1 MKEKKI
7 LKIQNEDAQKN
18 PNRNYIEYYVN
29 PEKQVVTAVLIGV
42 RKEMANMFEKKFANA
57 GFSAYPDE
65 WFLGG
70 ASAPSALHEAMK
82 TIPDKIIASATCA
95 PEDEFDTEVGCNIA
109 RMRLLQKLYYYREKV
124 ACILSDN
131 IELLV
136 CLLSDY
142 EDFCSTKQFELED
155 AINDVIAENNK

>member
-7 LKIQNEDAQKN
+7 FKIENEGAQKS

-42 RKEMANMFEKKFANA
+42 RKEMMNMFEKKFANA
-57 GFSAYPDE
+57 GFSAYPDK
-65 WFLGG
+65 WFLGRT
-70 ASAPSALHEAMK
+70 SALHDAMK
-82 TIPDKIIASATCA
+82 TIPDKITASATCA

-124 ACILSDN
+124 ACILSAN
-131 IELLV
+131 IGLLD

-142 EDFCSTKQFELED
+142 EDFCSNKQIELED
-155 AINDVIAENNK
+155 AINDVITENNK

>member
-7 LKIQNEDAQKN
+7 FKIENEGAQKN

-42 RKEMANMFEKKFANA
+42 RKEMANMFEKKFMNA
-57 GFSAYPDE
+57 GFSAYRNE
-65 WFLGG
+65 WFLGRT
-70 ASAPSALHEAMK
+70 SALYEAMK
-82 TIPDKIIASATCA
+82 TIPDKITASATCA

-124 ACILSDN
+124 TCILSDN
-131 IELLV
+131 IGLLG

>member
-7 LKIQNEDAQKN
+7 FKIENEGAQKN

-42 RKEMANMFEKKFANA
+42 RKEMANMFEKKFMNA
-57 GFSAYPDE
+57 GFSAYRNE
-65 WFLGG
+65 WFLGRT
-70 ASAPSALHEAMK
+70 SALYEAMK
-82 TIPDKIIASATCA
+82 TIPDKITASATCA
-95 PEDEFDTEVGCNIA
+95 PEDEFDVEFGCSIA

-124 ACILSDN
+124 ACTLSDN
-131 IELLV
+131 IGLLG

-155 AINDVIAENNK
+155 AINDVITENNK

>member
-7 LKIQNEDAQKN
+7 FKIENEGAQKN
-18 PNRNYIEYYVN
+18 PNRSYIEYYVN
-29 PEKQVVTAVLIGV
+29 PEKRVVTAVLMGV
-42 RKEMANMFEKKFANA
+42 RKEMMDMFEKKFANA

-65 WFLGG
+65 WFFGET
-70 ASAPSALHEAMK
+70 SALHDAMK

-124 ACILSDN
+124 ACILSAN
-131 IELLV
+131 IGLLD

-142 EDFCSTKQFELED
+142 EDFCSNKQIELED
-155 AINDVIAENNK
+155 SINDAIATNEK

>member
-7 LKIQNEDAQKN
+7 FKIENEGAQKN

-29 PEKQVVTAVLIGV
+29 PEKQVVTAVLIDV
-42 RKEMANMFEKKFANA
+42 RKEMANMFEKKFMNA
-57 GFSAYPDE
+57 GFSAYRNE
-65 WFLGG
+65 WFLGRT
-70 ASAPSALHEAMK
+70 SALYEAMK
-82 TIPDKIIASATCA
+82 TIPDKITASATCA
-95 PEDEFDTEVGCNIA
+95 PEDEFDTEIGCNIA

-131 IELLV
+131 IGLLG

-142 EDFCSTKQFELED
+142 EDFCSTKQFEFED
-155 AINDVIAENNK
+155 AINDVIAKNEK

>member
-7 LKIQNEDAQKN
+7 FKIENEGAQRK

-42 RKEMANMFEKKFANA
+42 RKEMANMFEKKFMNA
-57 GFSAYPDE
+57 GFSAYRNE
-65 WFLGG
+65 WFLGRT
-70 ASAPSALHEAMK
+70 SALYEAMK
-82 TIPDKIIASATCA
+82 TIPDKITASATCA

-124 ACILSDN
+124 AYILSDN
-131 IELLV
+131 IGLLG

-142 EDFCSTKQFELED
+142 EDFCSIKQFELED

>member
-7 LKIQNEDAQKN
+7 FKIENESAQKN

-42 RKEMANMFEKKFANA
+42 RKEMRNMFEKKCLQY
-57 GFSAYPDE
+57 GFSARSKD
-65 WFLGG
+65 WFLGET
-70 ASAPSALHEAMK
+70 SALHDAMK

-124 ACILSDN
+124 ACILSAN
-131 IELLV
+131 IGLLD

-142 EDFCSTKQFELED
+142 EDFCSTKQIELED
-155 AINDVIAENNK
+155 SINDAIATNEK

>member
-7 LKIQNEDAQKN
+7 FKIENEGAQKN

-42 RKEMANMFEKKFANA
+42 RKEMANMFEKKFMNA
-57 GFSAYPDE
+57 GFSAYRNE
-65 WFLGG
+65 WFLGRT
-70 ASAPSALHEAMK
+70 SALYEAMK
-82 TIPDKIIASATCA
+82 TIPDKITASATCA
-95 PEDEFDTEVGCNIA
+95 PEDKFDIEVGCNIS

-124 ACILSDN
+124 ACTLSNN
-131 IELLV
+131 IGLLD

>member
-7 LKIQNEDAQKN
+7 FKVENDGAQKN

-42 RKEMANMFEKKFANA
+42 RKEMANMFEKKFMNA
-57 GFSAYPDE
+57 GFSAYRNE
-65 WFLGG
+65 WFLGRT
-70 ASAPSALHEAMK
+70 SALYEAMK
-82 TIPDKIIASATCA
+82 TIPDKITASATCA

-124 ACILSDN
+124 ACILSAN
-131 IELLV
+131 IGLLD

-142 EDFCSTKQFELED
+142 EDFCSNKQIELED
-155 AINDVIAENNK
+155 SINDAIATNEK

>member
-7 LKIQNEDAQKN
+7 LKIENEGAQKN

-42 RKEMANMFEKKFANA
+42 RKEMANMFEKKFMNA
-57 GFSAYPDE
+57 GFSAYRNE
-65 WFLGG
+65 WFLGRT
-70 ASAPSALHEAMK
+70 SALYEAMK
-82 TIPDKIIASATCA
+82 TIPDKITASATCA

-124 ACILSDN
+124 ACILSAN
-131 IELLV
+131 IGILD

>member
-7 LKIQNEDAQKN
+7 FKIENEGAQKN

-29 PEKQVVTAVLIGV
+29 PEKRVVTAVLIGV
-42 RKEMANMFEKKFANA
+42 RKEMMNMFEKKCLQY
-57 GFSAYPDE
+57 GFSACGDGWFFDE
-65 WFLGG
+65 T
-70 ASAPSALHEAMK
+70 SALYEAMK

-124 ACILSDN
+124 ACILSAN
-131 IELLV
+131 IGLLD

-142 EDFCSTKQFELED
+142 EDFCSNKQIELED
-155 AINDVIAENNK
+155 SINDVIAANEK

>member
-7 LKIQNEDAQKN
+7 FKIENEGAQKN

-42 RKEMANMFEKKFANA
+42 RKEMTDMFEKKCLQY
-57 GFSAYPDE
+57 GFSARSDV
-65 WFLGG
+65 WFLGET
-70 ASAPSALHEAMK
+70 SALHDAMK

-124 ACILSDN
+124 ACILSAN
-131 IELLV
+131 IGLLD

-142 EDFCSTKQFELED
+142 EDFCSNKQIELED
-155 AINDVIAENNK
+155 SINDAIATNEK

>member
-7 LKIQNEDAQKN
+7 FKIQNEDAQKN

-42 RKEMANMFEKKFANA
+42 RREMMNMFEKKFMNA
-57 GFSAYPDE
+57 GFSAYRNE
-65 WFLGG
+65 WFLGRT
-70 ASAPSALHEAMK
+70 SALHDAMK

-109 RMRLLQKLYYYREKV
+109 RMRLLQKLYFYRAKV
-124 ACILSDN
+124 ASILSMN
-131 IELLV
+131 LSSLE
-136 CLLSDY
+136 CLLNNY
-142 EDFCSTKQFELED
+142 ADFCDEKYDILGDSIDDTI
-155 AINDVIAENNK
+155 INYEHRN

>member
-7 LKIQNEDAQKN
+7 FKIENEGAQKN

-42 RKEMANMFEKKFANA
+42 RKEMANMFEKKFMNA
-57 GFSAYPDE
+57 GFSAYRNE
-65 WFLGG
+65 WFLGRT
-70 ASAPSALHEAMK
+70 SALYEAMK
-82 TIPDKIIASATCA
+82 TIPDKITASATCA

-131 IELLV
+131 IGLLD

-155 AINDVIAENNK
+155 AINDVIAKNEK

>member
-7 LKIQNEDAQKN
+7 FKIENEGAQKN

-42 RKEMANMFEKKFANA
+42 RKEMANMFEKKFMNA
-57 GFSAYPDE
+57 GFSAYRNE
-65 WFLGG
+65 WFLGRT
-70 ASAPSALHEAMK
+70 SALYEAMK
-82 TIPDKIIASATCA
+82 TIPDKITASATCA

-124 ACILSDN
+124 ACILSAN
-131 IELLV
+131 IGLLD

-142 EDFCSTKQFELED
+142 EDFCSNKQIELED
-155 AINDVIAENNK
+155 SINDAIATNEK

>member
-7 LKIQNEDAQKN
+7 FKIENEGAQKN

-42 RKEMANMFEKKFANA
+42 RKEMANMFEKKFMNA
-57 GFSAYPDE
+57 GFSAYRNE
-65 WFLGG
+65 WFLGRT
-70 ASAPSALHEAMK
+70 SALYEAMK
-82 TIPDKIIASATCA
+82 TIPDKITASATCA

-124 ACILSDN
+124 ACILSDS
-131 IELLV
+131 IGLLG

>member
-7 LKIQNEDAQKN
+7 FKIENEGAQKN

-42 RKEMANMFEKKFANA
+42 RKEMANMFEKKFMNA
-57 GFSAYPDE
+57 GFSAYRNE
-65 WFLGG
+65 WFLGRT
-70 ASAPSALHEAMK
+70 SALYEAMK
-82 TIPDKIIASATCA
+82 TIPDKITASATCA
-95 PEDEFDTEVGCNIA
+95 PEDEFDIEVGCNIA

-124 ACILSDN
+124 ACILSAN
-131 IELLV
+131 IGLLD